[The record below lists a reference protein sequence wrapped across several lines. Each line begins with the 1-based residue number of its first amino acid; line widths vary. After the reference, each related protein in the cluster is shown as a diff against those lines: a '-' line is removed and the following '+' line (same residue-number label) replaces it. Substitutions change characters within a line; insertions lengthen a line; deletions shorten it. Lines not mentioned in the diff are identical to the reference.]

1 MLKVNQKYNYEKN
14 KIEEKKKIL
23 ELTRNYIRN
32 YGPESLAKKN
42 TAPVSGKVVGEEE
55 AINLVEASL
64 DLWLTSGRFNKS
76 FEKEMANLL
85 NTRYFLSCN
94 SGSSANLLAISALCS
109 NQLGDKKLKEGD
121 EVITCATGFPTT
133 VNPII
138 QNKLVPVFLDA
149 NIPSYNIK
157 TSNIEKA
164 LTKKT
169 KAIMIAHALGNP
181 FDLDKIKKIATDNN
195 LFLIED
201 CCDALG
207 SKYKNK
213 NVGSFGDIAT
223 LSFYPAHHITTGE
236 GGGVFCK
243 SSKLKKIIES
253 IRDWGRDCW
262 CDTGCDNTCKKR
274 FGWKFEG
281 LPFGYDHKY
290 TYSNLGYN
298 LKMSD
303 MQAAVGLAQIKK
315 ASFFHRKRKAN
326 FNYLYKFFSNYKKYF
341 ILPESSV
348 NAEPSWFGFP
358 LTIKKGVKINRE
370 KLIKYLNNFNV
381 GTRLLFAGNLTRQP
395 YMKFQ
400 KYRVINSLKQSDEIM
415 RRTFWIGLYP
425 GLDKTNLQYTC
436 KIIKKFLKDNK
447 FD

>member
-109 NQLGDKKLKEGD
+109 YQLGDKKLKEGD

-195 LFLIED
+195 LYLIED

-436 KIIKKFLKDNK
+436 KIIKKFFKDNK

>member
-23 ELTRNYIRN
+23 ELTKNYIRN

-94 SGSSANLLAISALCS
+94 SGSSANLLALSALCS
-109 NQLGDKKLKEGD
+109 YQLGDKKLKEGD

-195 LFLIED
+195 LYLIED

-436 KIIKKFLKDNK
+436 KIIKKFFKDNK
-447 FD
+447 FG

>member
-169 KAIMIAHALGNP
+169 KAIMVAHALGNP

>member
-14 KIEEKKKIL
+14 KIEEKKIIL

-109 NQLGDKKLKEGD
+109 DQLGDKKLKEGD

-281 LPFGYDHKY
+281 LPLGYDHKY

-341 ILPESSV
+341 ILPVSSV

-436 KIIKKFLKDNK
+436 KIIKKFFKDNK

>member
-109 NQLGDKKLKEGD
+109 YQLGDKKLKEGD

-195 LFLIED
+195 LYLIED

-436 KIIKKFLKDNK
+436 KIIKKFFKDKK

>member
-109 NQLGDKKLKEGD
+109 YQLGDKKLKEGD

-195 LFLIED
+195 LYLIED

-281 LPFGYDHKY
+281 LPLGYDHKY

-436 KIIKKFLKDNK
+436 KIIKKFFKDNK

>member
-14 KIEEKKKIL
+14 KIEEKKIL
-23 ELTRNYIRN
+23 ELTKNYIRN

-109 NQLGDKKLKEGD
+109 YQLGDKKLKEGD

-195 LFLIED
+195 LYLIED

-326 FNYLYKFFSNYKKYF
+326 FNYLYKFFSNYKSISF
-341 ILPESSV
+341 FQNQVLMQSLLGS
-348 NAEPSWFGFP
+348 GFP
-358 LTIKKGVKINRE
+358 
-370 KLIKYLNNFNV
+370 
-381 GTRLLFAGNLTRQP
+381 
-395 YMKFQ
+395 
-400 KYRVINSLKQSDEIM
+400 
-415 RRTFWIGLYP
+415 
-425 GLDKTNLQYTC
+425 
-436 KIIKKFLKDNK
+436 
-447 FD
+447 

>member
-23 ELTRNYIRN
+23 ELTKNYIRN

-109 NQLGDKKLKEGD
+109 YQLGDKKLKEGD

-436 KIIKKFLKDNK
+436 KIIKKFFKDNK

>member
-94 SGSSANLLAISALCS
+94 SGSSANLLALSALCS
-109 NQLGDKKLKEGD
+109 YQLGDKKLKEGD

-195 LFLIED
+195 LYLIED

-436 KIIKKFLKDNK
+436 KIIKKFFKDKK

>member
-109 NQLGDKKLKEGD
+109 YQLGDKKLKEGD

-195 LFLIED
+195 LYLIED

-381 GTRLLFAGNLTRQP
+381 GTRLLFVGNLTRQP

-436 KIIKKFLKDNK
+436 KIIKKFFKDNK
-447 FD
+447 FG

>member
-109 NQLGDKKLKEGD
+109 YQLGDKKLKEGD

-195 LFLIED
+195 LYLIED

-436 KIIKKFLKDNK
+436 KIIKKFFKDNK
-447 FD
+447 FG

>member
-14 KIEEKKKIL
+14 KIEEKKIIL

-109 NQLGDKKLKEGD
+109 DQLGDKKLKEGD

-181 FDLDKIKKIATDNN
+181 FDLDKIKKIAADNN

-281 LPFGYDHKY
+281 LPLGYDHKY

-303 MQAAVGLAQIKK
+303 MQAAVGLAQVKK

-425 GLDKTNLQYTC
+425 GLDKTNLQYT
-436 KIIKKFLKDNK
+436 L
-447 FD
+447 

>member
-1 MLKVNQKYNYEKN
+1 
-14 KIEEKKKIL
+14 
-23 ELTRNYIRN
+23 
-32 YGPESLAKKN
+32 
-42 TAPVSGKVVGEEE
+42 
-55 AINLVEASL
+55 
-64 DLWLTSGRFNKS
+64 
-76 FEKEMANLL
+76 MANLL
-85 NTRYFLSCN
+85 NARYFLSCN

-281 LPFGYDHKY
+281 LPLGYDHKY

-315 ASFFHRKRKAN
+315 ASFFHRKRK
-326 FNYLYKFFSNYKKYF
+326 S
-341 ILPESSV
+341 
-348 NAEPSWFGFP
+348 
-358 LTIKKGVKINRE
+358 
-370 KLIKYLNNFNV
+370 KL
-381 GTRLLFAGNLTRQP
+381 
-395 YMKFQ
+395 
-400 KYRVINSLKQSDEIM
+400 
-415 RRTFWIGLYP
+415 
-425 GLDKTNLQYTC
+425 
-436 KIIKKFLKDNK
+436 
-447 FD
+447 